1 MKKTRRPDV
10 LGRKYISSL
19 RHRDAFIGCAGHL
32 LLHIR
37 MPVLSS
43 LVRDIMMFHLYAAK
57 TGLGGKMSAAV
68 ATVTGQ

>member
-10 LGRKYISSL
+10 LGRKYISPL

-43 LVRDIMMFHLYAAK
+43 LVRDIKMFPLYAA
-57 TGLGGKMSAAV
+57 
-68 ATVTGQ
+68 